1 VARAFGQ
8 LGVFRVRV
16 VEKRRGRVRFRRVF
30 ESRSRR
36 GAPTLVEPSAEVK
49 TSRFRFARRF
59 C

>member
-8 LGVFRVRV
+8 LGVFRARV

-36 GAPTLVEPSAEVK
+36 GAPTLVEPSAG
-49 TSRFRFARRF
+49 
-59 C
+59 